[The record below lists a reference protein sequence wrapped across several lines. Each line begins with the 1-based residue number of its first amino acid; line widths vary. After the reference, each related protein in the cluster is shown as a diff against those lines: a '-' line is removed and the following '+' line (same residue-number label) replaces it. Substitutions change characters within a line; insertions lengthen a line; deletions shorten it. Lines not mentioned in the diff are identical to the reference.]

1 MAQDSPGYTCWV
13 IQKVR
18 SGFSVNILWEN
29 WNDPLGQESIEI
41 KKS

>member
-1 MAQDSPGYTCWV
+1 MAQDPSGYTCWV

-41 KKS
+41 KSS